1 MVLRKDRR
9 QSGSQ
14 GAAFCMVNGAIA
26 RWKERGRAEAEE
38 KALNDSLGIHKF
50 LPSLLSSCVPSPLA
64 LSVRPDAK
72 IAPLLGWD
80 GNKSKLHDRTKAES
94 R

>member
-1 MVLRKDRR
+1 MEGEGEGRGGGESLKRLPRDSQIFAVPPVLL
-9 QSGSQ
+9 
-14 GAAFCMVNGAIA
+14 CP
-26 RWKERGRAEAEE
+26 
-38 KALNDSLGIHKF
+38 L
-50 LPSLLSSCVPSPLA
+50 SPLA